1 MEYKINITKNKL
13 SYENLSL
20 NMKYFSQISLTRKIV
35 LEDNI
40 YPNAIEVISNVI
52 DYEVMDMKIL
62 NDSRAVSYEGEFLS
76 GKKILITIKFKEKI
90 MYISDDKKR
99 LFNIIESEFYNIVPI
114 IIDIK
119 IDGIDIKKLMEK
131 KLLRTRINIEHS
143 NIRLLDKRT
152 LVEHLFCLIEI
163 YKI

>member
-1 MEYKINITKNKL
+1 MEYKINITKNKF
-13 SYENLSL
+13 SYEKLSL
-20 NMKYFSQISLTRKIV
+20 NMKYFSQISLTRNII

-40 YPNAIEVISNVI
+40 YPNAIEVISNVV
-52 DYEVMDMKIL
+52 DYEVIDMKIL
-62 NDSRAVSYEGEFLS
+62 DDSRALSYEGGVLS
-76 GKKILITIKFKEKI
+76 GRKILITIKFKEKI

-99 LFNIIESEFYNIVPI
+99 LFNIIESEFYTVVPI

-131 KLLRTRINIEHS
+131 KLLRPRVNIEHS
-143 NIRLLDKRT
+143 NVGLLNKRT
-152 LVEHLFCLIEI
+152 LVGHIFCLIDI

>member
-1 MEYKINITKNKL
+1 MEYKINITKNKF
-13 SYENLSL
+13 SYEKLSL
-20 NMKYFSQISLTRKIV
+20 NMKYFSQISLTRNII

-40 YPNAIEVISNVI
+40 YPNAIEVISNVV
-52 DYEVMDMKIL
+52 DYEVIDMKIL
-62 NDSRAVSYEGEFLS
+62 DDSRTLSYEGGVLS
-76 GKKILITIKFKEKI
+76 GRKILITIKFKEKI

-99 LFNIIESEFYNIVPI
+99 LFNIIESEFYTVVPI

-131 KLLRTRINIEHS
+131 KLLRPRVNIEHS
-143 NIRLLDKRT
+143 NVGLLNKRT
-152 LVEHLFCLIEI
+152 LVGHIFCLIDI